1 MKMYRWAVS
10 FSMKGRYR
18 IVQRE
23 NENCF
28 LWKTEESKVKVWA
41 TVADKEA
48 NDRLGFPKS
57 IRQLIGGLR
66 DFTAEEAADYLA
78 IDRSALVLKIA
89 PSKPIGP
96 FEELWGYSN
105 ASGTLKWYSGW
116 LSKTEEVPMW
126 TCAAISLALGI
137 NYLFPEIKGTVW
149 GEALAV
155 LLLVGPIF
163 FLGALAI
170 VTTITAPVF
179 IISGAWFLLVAFRR
193 WIVGRYLHI

>member
-1 MKMYRWAVS
+1 
-10 FSMKGRYR
+10 MKGHYR

-23 NENCF
+23 NEDCY
-28 LWKTEESKVKVWA
+28 LWKTEDPKVKVWA
-41 TVADKEA
+41 TVAEKEA
-48 NDRLGFPKS
+48 NVRSGRFNAV
-57 IRQLIGGLR
+57 RQLIGGLR

-78 IDRSALVLKIA
+78 KDRGALVLKIA

-96 FEELWGYSN
+96 FGESWRDSN
-105 ASGTLKWYSGW
+105 ASGILKWYSGW

-193 WIVGRYLHI
+193 WIVRRYLHI